1 MRIDIFANDQQ
12 ILVELGERIRH
23 ARIKTDL
30 TQNALAEDCGVAKS
44 TIERAE
50 KGESIQ
56 LLILIKILRSLNLI
70 NRLESILPD
79 TQATPLES
87 LQHQKAQKRVRTKTS
102 DKQNTFKWG
111 DEK

>member
-1 MRIDIFANDQQ
+1 MRIDTFANNQQ
-12 ILVELGERIRH
+12 ILDELGERIKH
-23 ARIKTDL
+23 ARIKAGL
-30 TQNALAEDCGVAKS
+30 TQNALADDCGVAKS

-56 LLILIKILRSLNLI
+56 LLILIKILRSLNFI
-70 NRLESILPD
+70 NRLETILPD
-79 TQATPLES
+79 TQATPLEY
-87 LQHQKAQKRVRTKTS
+87 LQQQKVQKRVRTKAS